1 MISKKLFFL
10 TRSVDIRTSYLERE
24 VDTMKN
30 IRKRFSN
37 IFLSV
42 VLMCMSLST
51 TVSAAETTEETEAP
65 TYYNVEVTSEGIAS
79 IVDQDGNSVSPASLA
94 SSISAYKQS

>member
-1 MISKKLFFL
+1 
-10 TRSVDIRTSYLERE
+10 
-24 VDTMKN
+24 MKN